1 MKRHI
6 VTAALM
12 ALLSAGFVF
21 AQNPSC
27 PRPDC
32 PGQCQG
38 NCPRNGN
45 GNGKGNCNGT
55 CARARNGSGQSGSAN
70 QAQARPRQMRMGR
83 R

>member
-27 PRPDC
+27 PRPGC

-38 NCPRNGN
+38 NCPRN

-55 CARARNGSGQSGSAN
+55 CARARDGSGQSGSAN
-70 QAQARPRQMRMGR
+70 QAQARPRQMRFGR